1 MYCTV
6 QYIKGSVQTATS
18 ADFLTDQS
26 PVPYHNGRL
35 IYTPK
40 EPENSLLEQKL
51 PNGEDELIIVAKAWL
66 ALIEENRLLQEQNGN
81 LLVKNNDLIAK
92 IASMETKFVELT
104 MKEGKYQNKIEIFL
118 TALEEAL
125 KYCEKEREN
134 YFQ

>member
-1 MYCTV
+1 M
-6 QYIKGSVQTATS
+6 
-18 ADFLTDQS
+18 
-26 PVPYHNGRL
+26 
-35 IYTPK
+35 
-40 EPENSLLEQKL
+40 
-51 PNGEDELIIVAKAWL
+51 